1 MSSLSGSAL
10 EHLVPFVEILALA
23 VAAIAALVVGFWK
36 GFRWLDTQITDRFA
50 ALISEWT
57 EANDR
62 RHDEHAR
69 AISDLRER
77 DSERASAIKRTHERI
92 DVLMERIPPL
102 S

>member
-1 MSSLSGSAL
+1 MGGLTGGAL
-10 EHLVPFVEILALA
+10 EHAAPFLELILG
-23 VAAIAALVVGFWK
+23 VGAALGAVVVGFWK
-36 GFRWLDTQITDRFA
+36 GFRWLDTQITERFA
-50 ALISEWT
+50 VLIKEWT

-92 DVLMERIPPL
+92 DNIMERLPPV
-102 S
+102 

>member
-1 MSSLSGSAL
+1 MGGMTGGAV
-10 EHLVPFVEILALA
+10 EHLLPFVEILIA
-23 VAAIAALVVGFWK
+23 VGGAVGVIVVTGWK
-36 GFRWLDTQITDRFA
+36 GFKWLDTQITDRFA

-69 AISDLRER
+69 AIADLRDR

-92 DVLMERIPPL
+92 DNIMERLPPV
-102 S
+102 